1 MHTALLR
8 HQHHEI
14 ASIVNE
20 MRKHLLAP
28 QRMTRAT
35 ADGLHASMEL
45 LSGRL
50 SAHLMIEDRG
60 LYPKLEAATVPS
72 AAATG
77 ARFAKEMVPI
87 ARSWDEFKAH
97 WSSGELIHADTK
109 RFADECATFFHV
121 LSHRIDA
128 EEKELYPQADALP

>member
-35 ADGLHASMEL
+35 ADGLHTSMET
-45 LSGRL
+45 LSGRI

-60 LYPKLEAATVPS
+60 LYPKLEAATIPS
-72 AAATG
+72 AGPTG
-77 ARFAKEMVPI
+77 ARFAMEMIPI
-87 ARSWDEFKAH
+87 ANNWAAFKAK
-97 WSSGELIHADTK
+97 WSSGEKIHADAK
-109 RFADECATFFHV
+109 IFVDECATFFHV

-128 EEKELYPQADALP
+128 EEKELYPLADALP

>member
-35 ADGLHASMEL
+35 ADGLHASMET
-45 LSGRL
+45 LSGRIT
-50 SAHLMIEDRG
+50 AHLMIEDRG
-60 LYPKLEAATVPS
+60 LYPKLETASIPS
-72 AAATG
+72 AGPTG
-77 ARFAKEMVPI
+77 ARFAMEMVPI
-87 ARSWDEFKAH
+87 ARSWEDFKTR
-97 WSSGELIHADTK
+97 WSSGEVIHADAK
-109 RFADECATFFHV
+109 KFADECATFFHV

-128 EEKELYPQADALP
+128 EEKELYPLADALP